1 MTPPPKYSHA
11 WWLEQ
16 PPRPLAETVRLFEE
30 KRDSLSPAVR
40 GSLEKRLPSLEEA
53 EEIDRST
60 RELWE
65 RVR

>member
-1 MTPPPKYSHA
+1 MTTPPKYPHA

-16 PPRPLAETVRLFEE
+16 PPRPLAETVRLFEA
-30 KRDSLSPAVR
+30 KRDNPTHAVR
-40 GSLEKRLPSLEEA
+40 RSLEKRLPSLEEA

>member
-1 MTPPPKYSHA
+1 MTTPPKYSHA

-16 PPRPLAETVRLFEE
+16 PPRPLAETVRLFEA

-40 GSLEKRLPSLEEA
+40 RSLEKRLPSLEEA
-53 EEIDRST
+53 EEIDRIT

>member
-16 PPRPLAETVRLFEE
+16 PPRPLAETVRQFQE

-40 GSLEKRLPSLEEA
+40 RSLEKRLPSLEEA